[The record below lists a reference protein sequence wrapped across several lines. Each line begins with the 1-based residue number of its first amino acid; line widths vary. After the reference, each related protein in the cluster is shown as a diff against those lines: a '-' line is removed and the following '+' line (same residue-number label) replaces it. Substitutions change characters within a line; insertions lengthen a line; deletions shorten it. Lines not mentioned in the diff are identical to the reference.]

1 MVARVS
7 DADPGLLRFFAGVG
21 IGLDT
26 AVTVAAQIELGDA
39 AAAAIR
45 LVPRLSAD
53 GSRTPTG

>member
-7 DADPGLLRFFAGVG
+7 DADPGLLRFFAGAG
-21 IGLDT
+21 IRLDT
-26 AVTVAAQIELGDA
+26 AVTVAAQIELGGA

>member
-26 AVTVAAQIELGDA
+26 AVTVAE
-39 AAAAIR
+39 
-45 LVPRLSAD
+45 
-53 GSRTPTG
+53 